1 LYEAYNYAIND
12 EYVKAKD
19 LLLMAKIHE
28 HADGEVTILMVYNR
42 TLVQLGICAFRRGMI
57 QEAKEI

>member
-1 LYEAYNYAIND
+1 
-12 EYVKAKD
+12 
-19 LLLMAKIHE
+19 MAKIHE